1 MLQGGVAGSLVS
13 TLGLYHHAKLTGI
26 IIIIMVYRTLQWAY
40 GVTCWEIFSGG
51 KVPYGGVDVTD
62 LSQLLA
68 NGYRLDKP
76 NNDACS
82 DQL

>member
-1 MLQGGVAGSLVS
+1 M
-13 TLGLYHHAKLTGI
+13 YEHMIHACIKCCDL
-26 IIIIMVYRTLQWAY
+26 LQWAY

-62 LSQLLA
+62 LSQLLV
-68 NGYRLDKP
+68 NGRRLDKP